1 MTEEVKQELNFG
13 RRIPEASK
21 IEEVEQPL
29 IVTPG
34 KVVQQKTK
42 KETAWDK
49 PVVSKELFTEI
60 NLFVPQIIGLVFSII
75 IGLATILITRVMS
88 MNLVE
93 NLKPQVSEE
102 VYNILSSNF
111 NSFNTFVLVG
121 VAVPIVIYAG
131 FLLVKFLFM
140 MPRKDRNIV
149 VRIFNA
155 RAILFS
161 IENIKPIMLFNPKE
175 KKTEVVVDNPSKH
188 YDYLN
193 GRPVVFL
200 GQEDRNNV
208 SVIREDVDPSGQG
221 RDIDSMVGNALH
233 TGYEIAREQLAQRED
248 KTKIVIILLIV
259 ILAGL
264 ALIGFGVMKMPD
276 SIITGVVNAIGA
288 AASVP
293 LPA

>member
-1 MTEEVKQELNFG
+1 MSDEVNVGMNFG
-13 RRIPEASK
+13 RRIPTQ
-21 IEEVEQPL
+21 EEVVEEPVVVEQP
-29 IVTPG
+29 
-34 KVVQQKTK
+34 KVKEK
-42 KETAWDK
+42 KEPSWAK

-60 NLFVPQIIGLVFSII
+60 NLFVPQIIGLVFSVL
-75 IGLATILITRVMS
+75 IGLATILMTRVMS
-88 MNLVE
+88 IGLVE
-93 NLKPQVSEE
+93 NLKPQISEE
-102 VYNILSSNF
+102 IYLQLSTNF
-111 NSFNTFVLVG
+111 NAWNNFVLIG
-121 VAVPIVIYAG
+121 VAVPILIYAG

-140 MPRKDRNIV
+140 LPRKDRNIV

-193 GRPVVFL
+193 GRPVVFM
-200 GQEDRNNV
+200 GQEDRNNI
-208 SVIREDVDPSGQG
+208 SVIREDVDPSGKG

-248 KTKIVIILLIV
+248 KTKIMLILMIV

-264 ALIGFGVMKMPD
+264 GLVGFMVIRTPDTVIQGVAG
-276 SIITGVVNAIGA
+276 IIGA
-288 AASVP
+288 TSTVVP
-293 LPA
+293 PVA

>member
-1 MTEEVKQELNFG
+1 MSDEASVGMNFG
-13 RRIPEASK
+13 RRIPQQ
-21 IEEVEQPL
+21 EEVVEEPKVVEQP
-29 IVTPG
+29 
-34 KVVQQKTK
+34 KVKEK
-42 KETAWDK
+42 KEPSWAK

-60 NLFVPQIIGLVFSII
+60 NLFIPQIIGLVFSVL
-75 IGLATILITRVMS
+75 IGLATILMTRVMS
-88 MNLVE
+88 IGLVE
-93 NLKPQVSEE
+93 NLKPQISEE
-102 VYNILSSNF
+102 IYLQLSTNF
-111 NSFNTFVLVG
+111 NAWNNFVLIG
-121 VAVPIVIYAG
+121 VAVPILIYAG

-140 MPRKDRNIV
+140 LPRKDRNIV

-193 GRPVVFL
+193 GRPVVFM
-200 GQEDRNNV
+200 GQEDRNNI
-208 SVIREDVDPSGQG
+208 SVIREDVDPSGKG

-248 KTKIVIILLIV
+248 KTKIMLILMIV

-264 ALIGFGVMKMPD
+264 GLVGFMVMRTPDTVIQGVAG
-276 SIITGVVNAIGA
+276 IIGA
-288 AASVP
+288 SSTVVP
-293 LPA
+293 PVA

>member
-1 MTEEVKQELNFG
+1 MSDEASVGLNFG
-13 RRIPEASK
+13 RRIPQQ
-21 IEEVEQPL
+21 EEVVEEPKVVEQP
-29 IVTPG
+29 
-34 KVVQQKTK
+34 KVKEK
-42 KETAWDK
+42 KEPSWTK

-60 NLFVPQIIGLVFSII
+60 NLFIPQIIGLVFSVL
-75 IGLATILITRVMS
+75 IGLATILMTRVMS
-88 MNLVE
+88 IGLVE
-93 NLKPQVSEE
+93 NLKPQISEE
-102 VYNILSSNF
+102 IYLQLSTNF
-111 NSFNTFVLVG
+111 NAWNNFVLIG
-121 VAVPIVIYAG
+121 VAVPILIYAG

-140 MPRKDRNIV
+140 LPRKDRNIV

-193 GRPVVFL
+193 GRPVVFM
-200 GQEDRNNV
+200 GQEDRNNI
-208 SVIREDVDPSGQG
+208 SVIREDVDPSGKG

-248 KTKIVIILLIV
+248 KTKIMLILMIV

-264 ALIGFGVMKMPD
+264 GLVGFMVMRTPDTVIQGVAG
-276 SIITGVVNAIGA
+276 IIGA
-288 AASVP
+288 SSTVVP
-293 LPA
+293 PVA

>member
-1 MTEEVKQELNFG
+1 MSDEASVEMNFG
-13 RRIPEASK
+13 RRIPQQ
-21 IEEVEQPL
+21 EEVVEEPKVVEQP
-29 IVTPG
+29 
-34 KVVQQKTK
+34 K
-42 KETAWDK
+42 KEKKEPSWTK

-60 NLFVPQIIGLVFSII
+60 NLFVPQIIGLVFSVL
-75 IGLATILITRVMS
+75 IGLATILMTRVMS
-88 MNLVE
+88 IGLVE
-93 NLKPQVSEE
+93 NLKPQISEE
-102 VYNILSSNF
+102 IYLQLSTNF
-111 NSFNTFVLVG
+111 NAWNNFVLIG
-121 VAVPIVIYAG
+121 VAVPILIYAG

-140 MPRKDRNIV
+140 LPRKDRNIV

-193 GRPVVFL
+193 GRPVVFM
-200 GQEDRNNV
+200 GQEDRNNI
-208 SVIREDVDPSGQG
+208 SVIREDVDPSGKG

-248 KTKIVIILLIV
+248 KTKIMLILMIV

-264 ALIGFGVMKMPD
+264 GLVGFMVMRTPDTVIQGVAG
-276 SIITGVVNAIGA
+276 IIGA
-288 AASVP
+288 TSTVVP
-293 LPA
+293 PVA